1 MAGQGY
7 KSAAPNTAPHA
18 ARAMP
23 VHARVSAIHGPAVAA
38 LDGVEDEE
46 AREADEPGEMD
57 EGDVVEGAAV
67 DAKESVVLSSAQ
79 NCCARFSAEGT
90 FELQLA
96 ATQL

>member
-1 MAGQGY
+1 
-7 KSAAPNTAPHA
+7 
-18 ARAMP
+18 MP

-38 LDGVEDEE
+38 LDGVEEDCE
-46 AREADEPGEMD
+46 AGEPDRVD
-57 EGDVVEGAAV
+57 EGDDVDGAAV

-96 ATQL
+96 TTQL

>member
-1 MAGQGY
+1 
-7 KSAAPNTAPHA
+7 
-18 ARAMP
+18 MP

-38 LDGVEDEE
+38 LDGAEDD
-46 AREADEPGEMD
+46 READEPDKVD
-57 EGDVVEGAAV
+57 EGDDVDGAAV

-96 ATQL
+96 TTQL